1 MNFSSGVLRND
12 EKAIYSLR
20 ELYKKHGYSHYKV
33 SKFEEYD
40 LYAHNK
46 NFLLS
51 ENILSFTDTNGTL
64 MALKPDVTLSIV
76 KNILPEA
83 DKVSKVYYNE
93 YVYRTS
99 PDSNGFKEIM
109 QTGLECI
116 GKVDD
121 FAQCEVIMLAMKS
134 LETISRDYLLDISH
148 MGFIEGVMEMADI
161 PEEKVME
168 FLKLLSS
175 KNVSGIKSFC
185 LSNRVDA
192 DMADR
197 IAALAEMYLPICEA
211 LPKMKSFAVSKKAAK
226 AFAELEN
233 IACAAEAYGLS
244 DKLYV
249 DVSVVNDMSYY
260 DGIIFNGFIR
270 EIPDSVLSGG
280 RYDRLLGKLGKP
292 LCAIGFAVY
301 LDRLEELSNSG
312 NAYDADIMLT
322 YDDGISVKDIIN
334 TVESL
339 TKDGY
344 TVFASGSSNENVRC
358 KKLLKLEKG
367 GVRTI
372 ENND

>member
-76 KNILPEA
+76 KNILPESE
-83 DKVSKVYYNE
+83 KVSKVYYNE

-99 PDSNGFKEIM
+99 SDSNGFKEIM

-161 PEEKVME
+161 PEENAME
-168 FLKLLSS
+168 FLKLLSA

-185 LSNRVDA
+185 ASNGVDA
-192 DMADR
+192 DMAER
-197 IAALAEMYLPICEA
+197 IAALAEMYLPIGEA
-211 LPKMKSFAVSKKAAK
+211 LPKMKPFAVSEKAAK

-301 LDRLEELSNSG
+301 LDRLDALSNSDSS
-312 NAYDADIMLT
+312 YDADIMLT
-322 YDDGISVKDIIN
+322 YDEGIAVKDIIN
-334 TVESL
+334 TVDAL

-344 TVFASGSSNENVRC
+344 TVFASGSSSENIRC